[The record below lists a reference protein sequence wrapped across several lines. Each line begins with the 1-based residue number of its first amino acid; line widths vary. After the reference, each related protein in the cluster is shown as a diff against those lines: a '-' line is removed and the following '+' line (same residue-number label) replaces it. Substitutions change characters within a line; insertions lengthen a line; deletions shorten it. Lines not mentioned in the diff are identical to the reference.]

1 MDGHDV
7 GHGHMGA
14 CIGQNDSP
22 HITHGQESSEEHWK
36 ASNRHLWCVSAALGD
51 CVHGSSSTA
60 HSTAIQR
67 KKLLY
72 WPIQRPRPV
81 PRPLWSNTAI
91 YSNTAQCSIQQYIA
105 LQSTTLY
112 NPPLPST
119 RRTSVGHNRFPQ
131 GSMDGLRGPTCAV
144 GLTSASGGTP
154 CRHAKHTVRYFHR

>member
-112 NPPLPST
+112 NPPLPPQVVSGT
-119 RRTSVGHNRFPQ
+119 RLRRALVDLISALA
-131 GSMDGLRGPTCAV
+131 GSEIRSAV
-144 GLTSASGGTP
+144 DI
-154 CRHAKHTVRYFHR
+154 